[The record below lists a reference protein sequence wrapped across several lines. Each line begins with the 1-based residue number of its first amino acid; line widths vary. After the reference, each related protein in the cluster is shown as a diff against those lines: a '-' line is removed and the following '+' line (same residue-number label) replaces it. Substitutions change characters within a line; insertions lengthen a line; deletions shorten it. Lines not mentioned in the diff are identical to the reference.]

1 MTTRRASKVVGTG
14 VRPARPPRRATPDR
28 HVRDDVDVTDAA
40 DRRSPEARL
49 ILKDVTKRYGRL
61 RALDQVSLGVHRGEI
76 VAVVGENGAGK
87 STLVRCIAGDVEID
101 GGRIEMLPVG
111 QRDDVAKP
119 QIAVTWQDLGL
130 CEDLDVVANIF
141 LGREY
146 ARAALLA
153 ENRMAADARN
163 ALDRLG
169 SQLTDVRARVDTL
182 SRGERQEV
190 ALARAI
196 ATDADLL
203 VLDEPTASLSVMRRA
218 AVVRVLRE
226 LRDLGRGILLV
237 SHDLDEVFALAD
249 RILVLRHGRVV
260 AAVSPAEVHSDD
272 VAALMSG
279 IESESTARR
288 QLNRL
293 KSLVEQ
299 LSAADP
305 AASLP
310 LVVSATAAA
319 LDLDMLCVHLLEA
332 IPTGNVLR
340 RTAAIGLPEQLD
352 DGTYEVPLGTAGGLI
367 GTAAALGQLVMV
379 DDASDD
385 PAWSGYLQLAS
396 TAGVRS
402 AWSTPIVGSTGVL
415 GTITG
420 FSTSA
425 GRLDPDRAELVSLYA
440 GHAATTIEREQL
452 IDEVSR
458 RNEILESLRAMLE
471 TLAGP
476 DRVDGGLSVALL
488 ALCRGLG
495 ASAVGILVDDLPEV
509 GGPEPSWVLIDLDG
523 AAGDGL
529 RELAEQ
535 AASSVGN
542 AKRVGD
548 GLATAGL
555 PLPEGSGVLISQ
567 WDDPAEPGR
576 DGLELLDDARRSLAL
591 ALEREGLERARREAA
606 AARRSQQLQRE
617 LLQQLSHE
625 LRTPLTAI
633 RGYGSTLLQ
642 PDLTWDAESVD
653 RFLTAITT
661 ESARMERLVGD
672 LLDSSAIESGVLRLR
687 RDWTDLRLVLEAG
700 RSCVPDRDRIKIEV
714 AHDLEPIWADHDRLE
729 QVFVNLLENAIRHG
743 KPGGEVRVAA
753 APAADGT
760 TMEILISDDGDGV
773 PSDVVERIFEPRVRR
788 KESVGAGLG
797 LMIVRGIA
805 EAHGGTCELIP
816 GMPTTFRITLPIEPI
831 DLDPTDRQPADTPGS
846 RRHG

>member
-1 MTTRRASKVVGTG
+1 MTSGTHDAVDG
-14 VRPARPPRRATPDR
+14 GLTW
-28 HVRDDVDVTDAA
+28 DDVDAA
-40 DRRSPEARL
+40 GVGSRRPEIRL
-49 ILKDVTKRYGRL
+49 SLRDVTKWYGRL
-61 RALDQVSLGVHRGEI
+61 RALDQVSLRVHQGEI

-87 STLVRCIAGDVEID
+87 STLVSCIAGDVQTD
-101 GGRIEMLPVG
+101 GGYIDIPRATKGDGASSP
-111 QRDDVAKP
+111 R
-119 QIAVTWQDLGL
+119 IAVTWQDLGL

-146 ARAALLA
+146 TRGLLV
-153 ENRMAADARN
+153 ESRMATDARN
-163 ALDRLG
+163 ALDRFEA
-169 SQLTDVRARVDTL
+169 QLSDVRARVDTL

-196 ATDADLL
+196 ATDAELF
-203 VLDEPTASLSVMRRA
+203 VLDEPTASLSAMRRA
-218 AVVRVLRE
+218 AVMRL
-226 LRDLGRGILLV
+226 LRDLRDAGRAILLV
-237 SHDLDEVFALAD
+237 SHDLDEVFELAD
-249 RILVLRHGRVV
+249 RIVVLRHGRIVATVV
-260 AAVSPAEVHSDD
+260 PAEVHADD

-319 LDLDMLCVHLLEA
+319 LDQDMLCVHLLEA
-332 IPTGNVLR
+332 GPGGTVLR
-340 RTAAIGLPEQLD
+340 RTAAIGLPDALD
-352 DGTYEVPLGTAGGLI
+352 TATFEVALVSHGTLGSAGSLI
-367 GTAAALGQLVMV
+367 GTAAALGQLVVV

-385 PAWSGYLQLAS
+385 PAWSGFLEVAS
-396 TAGVRS
+396 AAGIRS

-425 GRLDPDRAELVSLYA
+425 GRLNPDRAELVSLYA
-440 GHAATTIEREQL
+440 GHAATAIEREQL

-471 TLAGP
+471 SLAGP
-476 DRVDGGLSVALL
+476 DRVDGGMSIALL

-495 ASAVGILVDDLPEV
+495 ASVVGVLVVGNPEA
-509 GGPEPSWVLIDLDG
+509 GEPEPSWVEIDLDG
-523 AAGDGL
+523 ASADGL

-535 AASSVGN
+535 AASSAGG
-542 AKRVGD
+542 ARCLSQ
-548 GLATAGL
+548 GLAVAGL
-555 PLPEGSGVLISQ
+555 PLPEGRGVLISQ

-576 DGLELLDDARRSLAL
+576 DRLELLDDARRSLAL
-591 ALEREGLERARREAA
+591 ALEREGLERARRDAA

-633 RGYGSTLLQ
+633 RGYSSTLQQ
-642 PDLTWDAESVD
+642 PDLTWDAESVQ
-653 RFLTAITT
+653 RFLAAITT

-672 LLDSSAIESGVLRLR
+672 LLDSSAIESGVLNLR

-700 RSCVPDRDRIKIEV
+700 RSCVPDRDRIRIEV
-714 AHDLEPIWADHDRLE
+714 ADDLEPIWADHDRLE
-729 QVFVNLLENAIRHG
+729 QVFVNLLENAVRHG
-743 KPGGEVRVAA
+743 DPHGEVRVAA
-753 APAADGT
+753 ARGADSA
-760 TMEILISDDGDGV
+760 TMQVLISDDGDGV
-773 PSDVVERIFEPRVRR
+773 PPDVVDRLFEPRVRH
-788 KESVGAGLG
+788 KESPGAGLG
-797 LMIVRGIA
+797 LSIVRGIT
-805 EAHGGTCELIP
+805 EAHGGSCELLP
-816 GMPTTFRITLPIEPI
+816 GSPTTFRITLPIEPL
-831 DLDPTDRQPADTPGS
+831 DLDSAERPSADAPGAPP
-846 RRHG
+846 HG

>member
-1 MTTRRASKVVGTG
+1 MSVQGDG
-14 VRPARPPRRATPDR
+14 
-28 HVRDDVDVTDAA
+28 
-40 DRRSPEARL
+40 DRRSPAARL
-49 ILKDVTKRYGRL
+49 LLRDVTKRYARL
-61 RALDQVSLGVHRGEI
+61 RALDRVSLSVHSGEI

-87 STLVRCIAGDVEID
+87 STLVRCIARDIEID
-101 GGRIEMLPVG
+101 GGCIDILPVR
-111 QRDDVAKP
+111 QRDDGAKP
-119 QIAVTWQDLGL
+119 QIAVIWQDLGL
-130 CEDLDVVANIF
+130 CEDLDVVANVF

-146 ARAALLA
+146 TRGLLV
-153 ENRMAADARN
+153 EHRMATDARR

-169 SQLTDVRARVDTL
+169 SQLIDVRARVDTL

-196 ATDADLL
+196 AADAELL
-203 VLDEPTASLSVMRRA
+203 VLDEPTASLSAMRRA
-218 AVVRVLRE
+218 DVVRLLRE
-226 LRDLGRGILLV
+226 LRDAGRAILLV

-249 RILVLRHGRVV
+249 RILVLRHGCVV
-260 AAVSPAEVHSDD
+260 ATVSPAEVHTDD

-319 LDLDMLCVHLLEA
+319 LDQDMLCVHLLEA
-332 IPTGNVLR
+332 TPGGTVLR
-340 RTAAIGLPEQLD
+340 RTAAIGLPAPLGE
-352 DGTYEVPLGTAGGLI
+352 GTYEVPPGTAGGLI
-367 GTAAALGQLVMV
+367 GTTAALGQLVVV
-379 DDASDD
+379 DDSSDD

-396 TAGVRS
+396 SAGVRS

-440 GHAATTIEREQL
+440 GHAATAIEREQL

-476 DRVDGGLSVALL
+476 ERVDGGLSVALL

-495 ASAVGILVDDLPEV
+495 SSAVGMLVTGAPEM
-509 GGPEPSWVLIDLDG
+509 GRTEPTWVLIDLEG
-523 AAGDGL
+523 TAGDGL

-535 AASSVGN
+535 TASSASN
-542 AKRVGD
+542 AERLGD
-548 GLATAGL
+548 GLAIAGL
-555 PLPEGSGVLISQ
+555 PLPDAGGVLISQ
-567 WDDPAEPGR
+567 WDDPDEPGR

-591 ALEREGLERARREAA
+591 ALEREGLERARREAV

-633 RGYGSTLLQ
+633 RGYASTLLQ

-653 RFLTAITT
+653 RFLTAIAT
-661 ESARMERLVGD
+661 ESARMERLVSD

-687 RDWTDLRLVLEAG
+687 RDWTDLRHVLESG
-700 RSCVPDRDRIKIEV
+700 RSCVPDRDRIRFEISD
-714 AHDLEPIWADHDRLE
+714 DLEPVWADHDRLE
-729 QVFVNLLENAIRHG
+729 QVLVNLLENAIRHG
-743 KPGGEVRVAA
+743 GRDGEVRVAA
-753 APAADGT
+753 APAADGANV
-760 TMEILISDDGDGV
+760 EVLVSDDGDGI
-773 PSDVVERIFEPRVRR
+773 PGDVVERIFEPRVRHE
-788 KESVGAGLG
+788 ESTGAGLG
-797 LMIVRGIA
+797 LTIVRGIT
-805 EAHGGTCELIP
+805 EAHGGTCELLP
-816 GMPTTFRITLPIEPI
+816 GSPTTFRITLPIEPI
-831 DLDPTDRQPADTPGS
+831 DRYSSDRLPTHVRITPP
-846 RRHG
+846 